1 MANEAMRDNWAV
13 GGEAWVRNERIFD
26 HVFTDITATLLAAAD
41 LAGARR
47 VLDVGCGSGALL
59 ARAVDAGATAVGVDI
74 SEPMVAAARDRVPE
88 AEVVLADAQEADLT
102 AHGPF
107 DRIVSRFGVMFFDD
121 PVAAFT
127 NLRAAAAPGARLAFV
142 CWRDDEHEMFELG
155 LGALRRHLPDGALPA
170 PIVGAPGPLGF
181 GDRSRVEEVL
191 FGAGWGQIAI
201 EPVDVP
207 CDYGVDGSDGV
218 DARLAVAL
226 SGSVGR
232 AARAQLEPEVGP
244 EGWDA
249 IVAEMRDELLARRT
263 GGTIQLLAHLWLVS
277 ATNPA

>member
-170 PIVGAPGPLGF
+170 PLVGAPGPLGF